1 MTRRVRGDDDD
12 DTSPYL
18 QVGPATESGSELDAA
33 AARAAT
39 MALLASAVALAF
51 AMHLAKQVMAQPAG
65 NAKMQEIALA
75 IQEGANAFL
84 TREYSW
90 LAVFVGATATL
101 MAVMLNLLTALCFVL
116 GAAISGLTGYLGTF
130 STLPPLRGFLR

>member
-1 MTRRVRGDDDD
+1 M
-12 DTSPYL
+12 
-18 QVGPATESGSELDAA
+18 DAA
-33 AARAAT
+33 AARAAM

-65 NAKMQEIALA
+65 SAKMQEIALA

-101 MAVMLNLLTALCFVL
+101 MAIMLNLLTALCFVL
-116 GAAISGLTGYLGTF
+116 GAFVSGLTGYLGT
-130 STLPPLRGFLR
+130 TPLPSCGLWR

>member
-1 MTRRVRGDDDD
+1 
-12 DTSPYL
+12 
-18 QVGPATESGSELDAA
+18 
-33 AARAAT
+33 
-39 MALLASAVALAF
+39 MALLTSAVALAF

-116 GAAISGLTGYLGTF
+116 GAIISGLTGYLGAT
-130 STLPPLRGFLR
+130 PPSRVGDSMERLSHAGGPRGG